1 MNRRGFLLI
10 LGIFPKNGFSANS
23 ANKVSRKKAFKK
35 ALTIRRYLE
44 KGGIYDN
51 LPENWQEV
59 EKAIEEGCEHF
70 RPWISRMGRHERHGD
85 IWWRVLPVKTE
96 ADETSLYF
104 EKWGR

>member
-10 LGIFPKNGFSANS
+10 LGIFPKTVFSANS
-23 ANKVSRKKAFKK
+23 VNKVSRKKALGK
-35 ALTIRRYLE
+35 ALTIRRALE
-44 KGGIYDN
+44 KEGIYDN

-70 RPWISRMGRHERHGD
+70 RPWISRVDKSGKY
-85 IWWRVLPVKTE
+85 WLRVLAVKTE
-96 ADETSLYF
+96 ADETNAYF

>member
-23 ANKVSRKKAFKK
+23 VNKASKKKALRK
-35 ALTIRRYLE
+35 ALTIRRALE

-51 LPENWQEV
+51 LSENWQEV
-59 EKAIEEGCEHF
+59 EKAIEEGCEYF
-70 RPWISRMGRHERHGD
+70 RPWVSRVDKTGKHWLM
-85 IWWRVLPVKTE
+85 VLAVKTE
-96 ADETSLYF
+96 ADETSAYF